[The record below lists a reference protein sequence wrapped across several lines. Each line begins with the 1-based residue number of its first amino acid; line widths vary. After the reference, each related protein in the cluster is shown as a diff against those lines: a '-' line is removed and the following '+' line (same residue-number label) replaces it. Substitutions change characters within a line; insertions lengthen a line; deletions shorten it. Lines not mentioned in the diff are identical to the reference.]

1 MSDRRVFVD
10 YIARTEGDGAIDI
23 IIGPNGE
30 IKKARWEVWEPPRF
44 FESFMIGRKYD
55 EVPEIVQRICGIC
68 PHAHHLAAV
77 RAVEAAMGVKVSLQ
91 TKMLRELLHY
101 GDWMQSHTLH
111 VYCLAVPDYLGYESV
126 LAMAG
131 SEELLPVVKQALA
144 LKRLANDMS
153 VVIQGNEIQNRTSVV
168 GGFTSVPSAVDLK
181 KLQERLKKAKDFALA
196 SVRLAAKVAA
206 QEPYPELVRKCEYV
220 ALRDEGKYAINEG
233 RLVSTEGLDVPDWE
247 YPEWLLEK
255 HVPGCNC
262 LHAVVK
268 GRDSFFVG
276 PLARVNNN
284 FERLSKD
291 AQEIAREVGFS
302 APSFNPFHSIIA
314 RTLEIVNAIDTSIA
328 LIDELGEPKY
338 EKPKYEI
345 KAGEGYAITEAARG
359 ICCHGGKIDKD
370 GVCQAWDIV
379 APTSRNVYNLEK
391 DFEYF
396 VPKLLNLSDEEL
408 TLKCEMMIRN
418 YDPCQSCATHSIK
431 VNLCREG

>member
-1 MSDRRVFVD
+1 MSDRRIFVD

-30 IKKARWEVWEPPRF
+30 LKKARWEVWEPPRF
-44 FESFMIGRKYD
+44 FEAFLVGRKYE
-55 EVPEIVQRICGIC
+55 EVPEMVQRICGIC

-77 RAVEAAMGVKVSLQ
+77 KAVERAMGVKVSRQ
-91 TKMLRELLHY
+91 TELLRELLHY
-101 GDWMQSHTLH
+101 GDWLQSHTLH
-111 VYCLAVPDYLGYESV
+111 VYCLAAPDYFGYESV

-131 SEELLPVVKQALA
+131 NDELLPVVKQALS
-144 LKRLANDMS
+144 LKRLANDIS
-153 VVIQGNEIQNRTSVV
+153 VLIQGNEIQNRTSVV
-168 GGFTSVPSAVDLK
+168 GGFTAVPSGSELK
-181 KLQERLKKAKDFALA
+181 KLQERLKEAKDFALA
-196 SVRLAAKVAA
+196 SVRLAAKVVA
-206 QEPYPELVRKCEYV
+206 EDPYPELVRKCEHV
-220 ALRDEGKYAINEG
+220 SLRDEGKYPINGG

-262 LHAVVK
+262 KHAVVK
-268 GRDSFFVG
+268 GRDSFLVG

-284 FERLSKD
+284 FEQLSED
-291 AQEIAREVGFS
+291 ARAIAKEVGFN

-314 RTLEIVNAIDTSIA
+314 RTLEIVHAIDTLIA
-328 LIDELGEPKY
+328 LIDEIGEPVY
-338 EKPKYEI
+338 EKPKYKI
-345 KAGEGYAITEAARG
+345 KAGEGYAVTEAARG
-359 ICCHGGKIDKD
+359 ICCHGGRIDKD

-391 DFEYF
+391 DFECF
-396 VPKLLNLSDEEL
+396 VPKLLDLSDEDL

-431 VNLCREG
+431 VNLRREG

>member
-276 PLARVNNN
+276 LLARVNNN

>member
-1 MSDRRVFVD
+1 MSDRRIFVD

-30 IKKARWEVWEPPRF
+30 LKKARWEVWEPPRF
-44 FESFMIGRKYD
+44 FEAFLIGRKYD
-55 EVPEIVQRICGIC
+55 EIPEMVQRICGIC
-68 PHAHHLAAV
+68 PHGHHLAAV
-77 RAVEAAMGVKVSLQ
+77 RAVERAMGVKVSLQ
-91 TKMLRELLHY
+91 TTLLRELLHY
-101 GDWMQSHTLH
+101 GDWIQSLTLH
-111 VYCLAVPDYLGYESV
+111 VYCLAAPDYLGYESV

-131 SEELLPVVKQALA
+131 NEELLPVVKQALS
-144 LKRLANDMS
+144 LKRLGNDIS
-153 VVIQGNEIQNRTSVV
+153 VLIQGNEIQNRTSVV
-168 GGFTSVPSAVDLK
+168 GGFTAVPSGSELK
-181 KLQERLKKAKDFALA
+181 KIQERLKEAKDFTLA
-196 SVRLAAKVAA
+196 TVRLAAKIAS
-206 QEPYPELVRKCEYV
+206 QDPYPELVRKCEHV
-220 ALRDEGKYAINEG
+220 SLREEGKYPINGG

-247 YPEWLLEK
+247 YPEWLIEK

-262 LHAVVK
+262 KHAIVK
-268 GRDSFFVG
+268 GRDSFLVG

-284 FERLSKD
+284 FDLLSKD
-291 AQEIAREVGFS
+291 AQAIAKEVGFS
-302 APSFNPFHSIIA
+302 VPSFNPFHSIIA
-314 RTLEIVNAIDTSIA
+314 RGIELVHSIDTAIE
-328 LIDELGEPKY
+328 LIDEIGDPVY
-338 EKPKYEI
+338 EEPKYEI

-391 DFEYF
+391 DFESF

-431 VNLCREG
+431 VNLRREG